1 MFSVGIVGIRPESLQ
16 IPTELNQV
24 FWYFGLNKSILET
37 TETKQADSQLSFATK
52 IIKIELLVFENEL
65 IEDAMPAPK
74 NPKVGK
80 RDLLIHACICTSEQ

>member
-24 FWYFGLNKSILET
+24 FLCFGLNKSILET
-37 TETKQADSQLSFATK
+37 TETKQGDSQLSFATK

-74 NPKVGK
+74 IKK
-80 RDLLIHACICTSEQ
+80 